1 MAQYKRGDRQVMKK
15 LKALLGVITCVFALT
30 ACGGASNPARIQGET
45 LDQQTESMLIQSG
58 EQAVS
63 YMQQI
68 DAAGGIEQY
77 KDDEILFP
85 ALESWH
91 SSAEDI
97 GTVNGFTNEYAVQTA
112 DDEYTINI
120 GIDGTDHDANV
131 VIVASSDGQ
140 QLKTDSITTNVNYS
154 LGELM
159 EQAGLNTV
167 LGMGT
172 TFIVLIILMALISLF
187 RYIPKLQAAFAK
199 KPEEEAAPAPAPAAA
214 AAVPAAQT
222 TDDNELIAV
231 IAAAVAASEGAVT
244 TDGYVVRSIRK
255 SRKKGF

>member
-1 MAQYKRGDRQVMKK
+1 MKK

-45 LDQQTESMLIQSG
+45 LDQQTEAMLVQSG

-68 DAAGGIEQY
+68 DAAGGIDQY
-77 KDDEILFP
+77 KDDKILFP

-91 SSAEDI
+91 SSAADI

-154 LGELM
+154 LGEM
-159 EQAGLNTV
+159 MGQAGLNTV

-187 RYIPKLQAAFAK
+187 KYIPKLQAAFAK
-199 KPEEEAAPAPAPAAA
+199 KPEEKEAPAPAPAAA
-214 AAVPAAQT
+214 AAPVVQE

-231 IAAAVAASEGAVT
+231 IAAAVAASEGSAT

>member
-1 MAQYKRGDRQVMKK
+1 M
-15 LKALLGVITCVFALT
+15 
-30 ACGGASNPARIQGET
+30 
-45 LDQQTESMLIQSG
+45 
-58 EQAVS
+58 
-63 YMQQI
+63 
-68 DAAGGIEQY
+68 
-77 KDDEILFP
+77 
-85 ALESWH
+85 
-91 SSAEDI
+91 
-97 GTVNGFTNEYAVQTA
+97 
-112 DDEYTINI
+112 
-120 GIDGTDHDANV
+120 
-131 VIVASSDGQ
+131 
-140 QLKTDSITTNVNYS
+140 NYS